1 MSVIILNDSGYM
13 DLSCGFRL
21 CIVTYPAVMMR
32 MRAVDHTLSSKGLN
46 SPSGNFQEIN
56 IIVLTECPAVAHKT
70 ENASFL
76 LSINE

>member
-1 MSVIILNDSGYM
+1 MILLNDSGYM
-13 DLSCGFRL
+13 DSACGFRI
-21 CIVTYPAVMMR
+21 CIFSYPAEMVR
-32 MRAVDHTLSSKGLN
+32 MRAVDHTLRSKGLN

-76 LSINE
+76 FSINE

>member
-1 MSVIILNDSGYM
+1 MILLNDSGYM
-13 DLSCGFRL
+13 HPACGFRI
-21 CIVTYPAVMMR
+21 CIFSYPAVMVR
-32 MRAVDHTLSSKGLN
+32 MRAVDHTVSSKGLN

-56 IIVLTECPAVAHKT
+56 IIVLTECPEVTCKT